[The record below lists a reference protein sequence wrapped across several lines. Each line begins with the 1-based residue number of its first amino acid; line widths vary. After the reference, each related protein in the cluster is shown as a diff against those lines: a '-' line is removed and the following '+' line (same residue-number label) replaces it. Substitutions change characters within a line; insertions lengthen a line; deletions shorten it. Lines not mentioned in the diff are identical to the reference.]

1 MTTADLVGF
10 LKDVNPVAPACLE
23 YCGFV
28 FDADSAE
35 VFNGRV
41 YIQGY

>member
-1 MTTADLVGF
+1 MELVDTLKEAPITLNHNGF
-10 LKDVNPVAPACLE
+10 LFN
-23 YCGFV
+23 
-28 FDADSAE
+28 ADSVE

>member
-1 MTTADLVGF
+1 MTAAELIDMLKDTNLEAPVTPGYNGF
-10 LKDVNPVAPACLE
+10 L
-23 YCGFV
+23 
-28 FDADSAE
+28 FDADSVE

>member
-1 MTTADLVGF
+1 MTVAELIDM
-10 LKDVNPVAPACLE
+10 LKDVNPKAPVTLG
-23 YCGFV
+23 YNGFL
-28 FDADSAE
+28 FDANSVE

>member
-1 MTTADLVGF
+1 MTVAELTDMLKEANPEAQITLDYNGF
-10 LKDVNPVAPACLE
+10 L
-23 YCGFV
+23 
-28 FDADSAE
+28 FDADSVE